1 MNTGNEF
8 QWRSELR
15 KLGGDV
21 EPSRDLWLPISARI
35 AVRPATQLWRMGLGL
50 AATMIV
56 ACSVGAIAWRTQIQA
71 SLSGSPRWHRRSRPR
86 VSADSAPLAWAVPAN
101 PALAAA
107 ARDLDAANVQL
118 QRAIEQHP
126 RAVFLVG
133 LLNRTNDQ
141 RMRLLRQENSAG

>member
-71 SLSGSPRWHRRSRPR
+71 IYPVASMAPQITPN

>member
-1 MNTGNEF
+1 MNIGNEF

-35 AVRPATQLWRMGLGL
+35 AVRLATQRWRMGLGI
-50 AATMIV
+50 AAALIA
-56 ACSVGAIAWRTQIQA
+56 ACGVGAIAWRTQHQA
-71 SLSGSPRWHRRSRPR
+71 SYPTVARASNAVPSI
-86 VSADSAPLAWAVPAN
+86 SADSAPLAWAMPAN

-118 QRAIEQHP
+118 QRAIEQNP